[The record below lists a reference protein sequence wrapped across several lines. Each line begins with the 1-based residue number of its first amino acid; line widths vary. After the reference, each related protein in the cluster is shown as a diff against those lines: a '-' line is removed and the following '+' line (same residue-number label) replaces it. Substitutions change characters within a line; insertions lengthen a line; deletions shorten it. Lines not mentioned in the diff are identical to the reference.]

1 MQRVLWI
8 VPILIIILMVLIA
21 SCFRKT
27 KFPST
32 WVLCDVAWFCW
43 KSKFS
48 GSCEFCQSAYCLCA
62 FLVSAKKRFPL
73 RYFHFMDK
81 LWLSLWSPILRAAT
95 IHSPFKWCRKSREW
109 GEMGRPEEETSGPK
123 NPSDNNNDHRRCR
136 RCRCLSAAAGTHLL
150 VLGLLS
156 VPLFVCVATTCKSLD
171 LIRLPR
177 RISREYY
184 YYYCQY
190 YIIAESGFWC
200 PDWTWKQ
207 MFTFTIPK

>member
-1 MQRVLWI
+1 MRKNVFRFVTFTLWTNFGSPFGPPFFVL
-8 VPILIIILMVLIA
+8 P
-21 SCFRKT
+21 
-27 KFPST
+27 PS
-32 WVLCDVAWFCW
+32 
-43 KSKFS
+43 
-48 GSCEFCQSAYCLCA
+48 
-62 FLVSAKKRFPL
+62 
-73 RYFHFMDK
+73 
-81 LWLSLWSPILRAAT
+81 
-95 IHSPFKWCRKSREW
+95 IHSPFKWCRKSGEW
-109 GEMGRPEEETSGPK
+109 GGQRRRPAGQK
-123 NPSDNNNDHRRCR
+123 NPSDNNNDHRRCRSRR

-150 VLGLLS
+150 VLGLLL

-177 RISREYY
+177 RISREYYY